1 MRREEGGGRRGDCR
15 GCQKPAEVEISPGV
29 ETLLVQ
35 SEIGGF
41 VAGERVKREAD
52 RREERGESPAIIS
65 RYVDP

>member
-1 MRREEGGGRRGDCR
+1 MRRRGGEERGER
-15 GCQKPAEVEISPGV
+15 VSGCHKPAEVEISPGV